1 MKNEAANAPIIF
13 EELVMFVINRLKIS
27 MLSRISEQ
35 SLPEL
40 LSLNL
45 QVLPLQRNART
56 TGGFLY
62 KHEESNNCVSKVE
75 CSPREEEFKIEK
87 FHLSVLSYTALTVL
101 LLHFHF
107 LANLDPVT
115 NQIFLFSPFIV
126 HFNSFYEP

>member
-56 TGGFLY
+56 TGGFLF
-62 KHEESNNCVSKVE
+62 KHEVSNNCVSQVE
-75 CSPREEEFKIEK
+75 YSPREEFKIEK
-87 FHLSVLSYTALTVL
+87 FHLPVPSYA
-101 LLHFHF
+101 
-107 LANLDPVT
+107 A
-115 NQIFLFSPFIV
+115 I
-126 HFNSFYEP
+126 

>member
-1 MKNEAANAPIIF
+1 
-13 EELVMFVINRLKIS
+13 MFVINRLKIS

-56 TGGFLY
+56 TGGFLF
-62 KHEESNNCVSKVE
+62 KHEVSNNCVSQVKYY
-75 CSPREEEFKIEK
+75 PRKEFEIKK
-87 FHLSVLSYTALTVL
+87 FHLPVPSYTALTIL

-107 LANLDPVT
+107 LANLNPVT
-115 NQIFLFSPFIV
+115 NQICLFSPFIV